1 MSMRALQAVMDYSE
15 QNGVEYTVLLMIA
28 DGVDSKTEGMH
39 GRTVLDIA
47 WKAHL
52 MPWNATSNQIEN
64 GKRRCRRILTHLVS
78 AGELVI
84 ETGGNRERKK
94 SVYHIPILP
103 AEPGYNPEPCSDD
116 HDCNRSHTSLD
127 ISREE
132 EARAVAQGNRM
143 TRQMNETTPKRQRG
157 ANRPPHAQ
165 NDERGA
171 NRPPQG
177 GPIDPSKGGTETPQ
191 GGPIGHPDLYP
202 IESQSYPKVIP
213 ARENAR
219 DPSSSINQTER
230 TEPETEAPSLPPP
243 PLAPATAA
251 ALWRDARRALQR
263 GMSAHG
269 LSPSEWES
277 WIRPVELATYEA
289 DPDSG
294 LRTFTLSAPGS
305 YAAEL
310 IETRYRAPVMYALA
324 KAVHLR
330 PDQIALSVVAR
341 TGKGA

>member
-1 MSMRALQAVMDYSE
+1 MSDYLHGMALRSSLSA
-15 QNGVEYTVLLMIA
+15 NLRLVLLA
-28 DGVDSKTEGMH
+28 LCDAAGEDDG
-39 GRTVLDIA
+39 
-47 WKAHL
+47 
-52 MPWNATSNQIEN
+52 SNCHPSIEYVSYKS
-64 GKRRCRRILTHLVS
+64 GFSVRHCRRILRTLE
-78 AGELVI
+78 AAEYI
-84 ETGGNRERKK
+84 EPVEWIQGGRGHATD
-94 SVYHIPILP
+94 YHIYIDRVPMRRPWAEVKAELIVQGRYTETERPIKRDAKGARRQKADILSP
-103 AEPGYNPEPCSDD
+103 ISESDVKAD
-116 HDCNRSHTSLD
+116 ILSPINDVKADILSANTSERRTSCPPN
-127 ISREE
+127 IPSSINIPKESE
-132 EARAVAQGNRM
+132 HPYARA
-143 TRQMNETTPKRQRG
+143 T
-157 ANRPPHAQ
+157 
-165 NDERGA
+165 
-171 NRPPQG
+171 
-177 GPIDPSKGGTETPQ
+177 
-191 GGPIGHPDLYP
+191 
-202 IESQSYPKVIP
+202 
-213 ARENAR
+213 R